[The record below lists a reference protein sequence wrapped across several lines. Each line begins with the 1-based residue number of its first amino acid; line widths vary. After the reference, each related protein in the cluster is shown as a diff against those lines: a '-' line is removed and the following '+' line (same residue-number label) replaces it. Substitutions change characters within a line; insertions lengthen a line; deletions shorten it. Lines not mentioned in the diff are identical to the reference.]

1 MKSFLFPYFRKM
13 IFFFNFIFSVQP
25 NGVFSIATTLRLG
38 YRLLKA
44 IESMHL
50 KGFLHRDI
58 KPKNIVISQNAR
70 DIFLV
75 DFGLSRKYTNEFGKI
90 LPERNLPPNQNGNIT
105 GTANYVSTNG
115 HKFRDLGK
123 HIIKYETNIHM

>member
-1 MKSFLFPYFRKM
+1 
-13 IFFFNFIFSVQP
+13 
-25 NGVFSIATTLRLG
+25 
-38 YRLLKA
+38 
-44 IESMHL
+44 MHW

-58 KPKNIVISQNAR
+58 KPKNIVISKNAK

-115 HKFRDLGK
+115 HKFKDLGK
-123 HIIKYETNIHM
+123 HIIKYQKNILFVVLK